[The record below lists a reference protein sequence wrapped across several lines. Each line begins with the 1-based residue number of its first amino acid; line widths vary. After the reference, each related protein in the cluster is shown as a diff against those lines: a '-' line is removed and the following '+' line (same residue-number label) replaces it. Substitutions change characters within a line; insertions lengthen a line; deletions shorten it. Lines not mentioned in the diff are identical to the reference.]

1 MTPDPT
7 KLIDKAMDIFDNK
20 VSTDKT
26 REDIRTD
33 RAQIDSTSPFKLP
46 HLIRPISFI
55 WAMGNETILTWSTI
69 VLVFFGN
76 DIDPNAV
83 NTLMVA
89 LAANTAILT
98 TIVGFY
104 FNSRKIEKINAK
116 KADATLKLEAMKTK
130 HELREDKR
138 DSKQERREERRNK

>member
-1 MTPDPT
+1 MPDPT
-7 KLIDKAMDIFDNK
+7 KLIDKAMDIFDDK

-138 DSKQERREERRNK
+138 DSRAERKEERKK